1 MLAIIFIAG
10 IIILLMIAL
19 LIAYLDLRST
29 VEIMKNVIDLQNKRY
44 KACLD
49 GWEKANQT
57 VKEILSLNDRIIE
70 LNKQLYSKL
79 YGNKEDDNNERE

>member
-1 MLAIIFIAG
+1 MWAV
-10 IIILLMIAL
+10 IILAVIIVVLIIAL

-29 VEIMKNVIDLQNKRY
+29 VEIMNNTIDLQEKRY

-49 GWEKANQT
+49 GWEKAIQS
-57 VKEILSLNDRIIE
+57 VKEVLSLNDKVIE

-79 YGNKEDDNNERE
+79 YGNKESDNNERE